1 KSCTIASNA
10 RTSIRL
16 IHIDDCGQARL
27 SSEAAAGS
35 KMRAILTSGRQ
46 LIRGDAAAAHAAD
59 RDGRARRAIGGDGEG
74 EELGG
79 AGDSGAIGEDAGAGE
94 PIDVGLDDGAGGG
107 DEGGDGRGAG
117 GGEFGEVEAGVGLRG
132 DGADKGDCWRI
143 RSEGPIGH
151 AWRNTVGVWFV
162 CYAGG

>member
-1 KSCTIASNA
+1 MHFNGELHSLLSEHPTARTPSRFSSDDEHDQTAPTPKSCTIASNA

-59 RDGRARRAIGGDGEG
+59 RDGRARRAIGGDG
-74 EELGG
+74 
-79 AGDSGAIGEDAGAGE
+79 
-94 PIDVGLDDGAGGG
+94 
-107 DEGGDGRGAG
+107 
-117 GGEFGEVEAGVGLRG
+117 
-132 DGADKGDCWRI
+132 
-143 RSEGPIGH
+143 
-151 AWRNTVGVWFV
+151 
-162 CYAGG
+162 